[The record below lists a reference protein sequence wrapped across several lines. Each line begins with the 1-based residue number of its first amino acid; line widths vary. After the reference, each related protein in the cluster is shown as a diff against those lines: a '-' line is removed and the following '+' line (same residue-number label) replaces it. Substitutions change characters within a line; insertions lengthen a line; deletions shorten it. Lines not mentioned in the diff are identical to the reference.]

1 MDPKPTGAA
10 LLLAPAARGGAA
22 AKLPPADTRR
32 AHFPAVDE
40 HLVAPEV
47 TRDELIRGRKVV
59 AAPALEPH
67 AEQQVRL
74 DFLIAPHL
82 RPGYIGAAD
91 LITRVAEGSD
101 FATDLSI
108 RRAGTDPATGRRYL
122 EELSFEIVNEQ
133 SMRDV
138 REKAE
143 DLLARG
149 VRRVFALFVKRD
161 EVAEWSAAEGRFVPL
176 TPDATIEDPCLV
188 RPVPVR
194 ALLDGAAAEREVVR
208 ALERKGNPEIEAI
221 KARERQAALDE
232 GRRAGLDE
240 GRRAGLD
247 EGRRAGLDEG
257 RRAGLDEGQRAV
269 LLRQLRTRFG
279 EVPEARREQI
289 LAASGERLAVWAE
302 RILAARTL
310 DELFEG

>member
-22 AKLPPADTRR
+22 VRFPPAEPQR

-133 SMRDV
+133 SMRDA

-143 DLLARG
+143 DLVVRG
-149 VRRVFALFVKRD
+149 VRRVFAIFVKRD

-176 TPDATIEDPCLV
+176 APDATIEDLCLV

-208 ALERKGNPEIEAI
+208 ALERKGNSEIEAI
-221 KARERQAALDE
+221 KARERKAA
-232 GRRAGLDE
+232 LDE

-269 LLRQLRTRFG
+269 LLRQLRARFG
-279 EVPEARREQI
+279 EVPEARREQVF
-289 LAASGERLAVWAE
+289 AASGERLAEWAE
-302 RILAARTL
+302 RILTARTL

>member
-1 MDPKPTGAA
+1 MDPKPTGAS

-22 AKLPPADTRR
+22 ARLPPSDSRR
-32 AHFPAVDE
+32 AHFPPVDE
-40 HLVAPEV
+40 HLVKPEV
-47 TRDELIRGRKVV
+47 TRDEVIRGRKVV
-59 AAPALEPH
+59 AAPSLEPH

-82 RPGYIGAAD
+82 QPGYVGAAD
-91 LITRVAEGSD
+91 LITRVAGGSD

-108 RRAGTDPATGRRYL
+108 RKAGTDPATGRRYL

-143 DLLARG
+143 DLVARG

-161 EVAEWSAAEGRFVPL
+161 EVAEWSVAEGRFVPL
-176 TPDATIEDPCLV
+176 APDATIEDSCLV

-232 GRRAGLDE
+232 G
-240 GRRAGLD
+240 
-247 EGRRAGLDEG
+247 
-257 RRAGLDEGQRAV
+257 QRAM
-269 LLRQLRTRFG
+269 LLRLLGARFG
-279 EVPEARREQI
+279 EVPEARRAQV

-302 RILAARTL
+302 RVLVAGTL
-310 DELFEG
+310 DELFAG

>member
-22 AKLPPADTRR
+22 AKLPPAETRR

-40 HLVAPEV
+40 HLVVPEV

-176 TPDATIEDPCLV
+176 TPDATLEDPCLV

-257 RRAGLDEGQRAV
+257 QRAV
-269 LLRQLRTRFG
+269 LLHQLRTRFG
-279 EVPEARREQI
+279 DVPEARREQI

>member
-22 AKLPPADTRR
+22 ARLPPAELRQAR
-32 AHFPAVDE
+32 FPAVDE

-82 RPGYIGAAD
+82 QPGYIGAAD

-108 RRAGTDPATGRRYL
+108 RKAGIDPATGRRYL

-133 SMRDV
+133 SMHDV

-143 DLLARG
+143 DLVARG
-149 VRRVFALFVKRD
+149 VRRVFAIFVKRD
-161 EVAEWSAAEGRFVPL
+161 GVAEWSAAEGRFVPL
-176 TPDATIEDPCLV
+176 APDAMIEDPSLV

-247 EGRRAGLDEG
+247 D
-257 RRAGLDEGQRAV
+257 GQRAV
-269 LLRQLRTRFG
+269 LLRQLRARFG
-279 EVPEARREQI
+279 DVPEGRREQV
-289 LAASGERLAVWAE
+289 LAASGERLAGWAE
-302 RILAARTL
+302 RILTATTL

>member
-257 RRAGLDEGQRAV
+257 QRAV

-279 EVPEARREQI
+279 EVPEARWEQI

>member
-10 LLLAPAARGGAA
+10 LLLAPAARGGSAVRF
-22 AKLPPADTRR
+22 PPAEPQR

-133 SMRDV
+133 SMRDA

-143 DLLARG
+143 DLVARG
-149 VRRVFALFVKRD
+149 VRRVFAVFVKRD

-176 TPDATIEDPCLV
+176 APDATIEDPCLV

-208 ALERKGNPEIEAI
+208 ALERKGNSEIEAI
-221 KARERQAALDE
+221 KARERKTA
-232 GRRAGLDE
+232 LDE

-269 LLRQLRTRFG
+269 LLRQLRARFG
-279 EVPEARREQI
+279 EVPEARREQV

-302 RILAARTL
+302 RILTARTL

>member
-10 LLLAPAARGGAA
+10 MLLAPAARGGAA
-22 AKLPPADTRR
+22 ARLPPADSRH
-32 AHFPAVDE
+32 AHFPPVDE
-40 HLVAPEV
+40 HLVRPEV
-47 TRDELIRGRKVV
+47 TRDEVIRGRKVV
-59 AAPALEPH
+59 AAPSLEPH

-82 RPGYIGAAD
+82 QPGYVGAAD
-91 LITRVAEGSD
+91 LITRVANGSD

-108 RRAGTDPATGRRYL
+108 RKAGTDPATGRRYL

-133 SMRDV
+133 SMRDA

-143 DLLARG
+143 DLVARG

-161 EVAEWSAAEGRFVPL
+161 EVAEWSVAEGRFVPL
-176 TPDATIEDPCLV
+176 APDATIEDPCLV

-232 GRRAGLDE
+232 G
-240 GRRAGLD
+240 
-247 EGRRAGLDEG
+247 
-257 RRAGLDEGQRAV
+257 QRAL
-269 LLRQLRTRFG
+269 LLRQLRARFG
-279 EVPEARREQI
+279 EVPEARRAQV
-289 LAASGERLAVWAE
+289 LAASGERLAAWAE
-302 RILAARTL
+302 RILVAGTL
-310 DELFEG
+310 DELFAG

>member
-232 GRRAGLDE
+232 GRRAGLDV
-240 GRRAGLD
+240 
-247 EGRRAGLDEG
+247 GRRAGLDEG

>member
-22 AKLPPADTRR
+22 AQFPPAEPRR
-32 AHFPAVDE
+32 AQFPAVDE

-82 RPGYIGAAD
+82 QPGYIGAAD

-133 SMRDV
+133 SLRDV

-143 DLLARG
+143 DLVARG
-149 VRRVFALFVKRD
+149 VRRVFAIFVKRD

-176 TPDATIEDPCLV
+176 APDATIEDTCLV

-208 ALERKGNPEIEAI
+208 ALERKGNAEIEAI
-221 KARERQAALDE
+221 KARERRTA
-232 GRRAGLDE
+232 LDE

-269 LLRQLRTRFG
+269 LLRQLRARFG
-279 EVPEARREQI
+279 EVPESRREQI

>member
-22 AKLPPADTRR
+22 VRLPPAEPQR

-59 AAPALEPH
+59 ATPALEPH

-133 SMRDV
+133 SMRDA

-143 DLLARG
+143 DLVARG
-149 VRRVFALFVKRD
+149 VRRVFVIFVKRD
-161 EVAEWSAAEGRFVPL
+161 EIAEWSAAEGRFVPL
-176 TPDATIEDPCLV
+176 APDATIEDPCLI

-221 KARERQAALDE
+221 KARERKAA
-232 GRRAGLDE
+232 
-240 GRRAGLD
+240 
-247 EGRRAGLDEG
+247 LDEG

-269 LLRQLRTRFG
+269 LLRQLRARFG
-279 EVPEARREQI
+279 EVPEARWEQV

-302 RILAARTL
+302 RILTAGTL